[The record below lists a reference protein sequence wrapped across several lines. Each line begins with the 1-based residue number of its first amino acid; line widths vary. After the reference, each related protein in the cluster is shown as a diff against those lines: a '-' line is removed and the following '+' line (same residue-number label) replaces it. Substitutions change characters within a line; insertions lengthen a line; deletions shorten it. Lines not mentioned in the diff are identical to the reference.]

1 MRLKNSTLITLTAC
15 IAGAALLFGY
25 FSYYKKD
32 ALSPAEP
39 RTAVSE
45 QSPTTSSSSR
55 YQPAESAAD
64 DAPAGKITAG
74 QTYKP
79 AESDSSNAPPD
90 ETRTAEQSAPEECAD
105 SACAERI
112 LAFLADPAN
121 DEAAKVKMAQTW
133 LKPESK
139 EETLSLLR
147 LLQEAH
153 DAQQHDLES
162 RLLQMLAGADSR
174 ESAELLISVLN
185 GDEPSFVFNELP
197 EDLQYQIKKAI
208 RLNPYENIGKRLAEE
223 FSYQRSDETIAAIQD
238 IKRPD
243 MIYELL
249 AQETD
254 QEKISGLVQ
263 SLQSYP
269 DPRTLDVI
277 MRLGNEQILT
287 VDDAAK
293 AAYNWADAHSESFNQ
308 ERCEAYLSEP
318 EASPA
323 QRAVAAAALAA
334 ASDPVQ
340 AMTALQK
347 AYEEETNQEL
357 RLAYEKAINLARSRM
372 PSAAQ

>member
-1 MRLKNSTLITLTAC
+1 MPLKKKTIIVILTTIC
-15 IAGAALLFGY
+15 IAGAALLFSS
-25 FSYYKKD
+25 SYHKDDKMNQSAKSTPEQILNAPQKPSYVDPQHSAASNQPSPSASKKQT
-32 ALSPAEP
+32 PQ
-39 RTAVSE
+39 VSE
-45 QSPTTSSSSR
+45 SDIS
-55 YQPAESAAD
+55 
-64 DAPAGKITAG
+64 DAP
-74 QTYKP
+74 P
-79 AESDSSNAPPD
+79 ESPKQQA
-90 ETRTAEQSAPEECAD
+90 APEKCTD
-105 SACAERI
+105 CGERV

-121 DEAAKVKMAQTW
+121 DEAAKVAMAKTW
-133 LKPESK
+133 LKPETK

-147 LLQEAH
+147 LLKEAH
-153 DAQQHDLES
+153 DAQQNDLKD
-162 RLLQMLAGADSR
+162 RLLQMLAGSDSG

-185 GDEPSFVFNELP
+185 GEQPDFSLQDLP
-197 EDLQYQIKKAI
+197 EDLSYAIKKAV
-208 RLNPYENIGKRLAEE
+208 RLNPDENTGKRLAEE
-223 FSYQRSDETIAAIQD
+223 FRYQRSDETIAAIQD
-238 IKRPD
+238 VKRPD

-263 SLQSYP
+263 SLQSYS

-293 AAYNWADAHSESFNQ
+293 AAYDWADAHGESFNQ